1 MDREAAVIRAEMSQT
16 RAELDRK
23 LTQLEA
29 RAREFR
35 PRELTRRYVPEYF
48 VDQVLGGVLTLVGVG
63 LAVGNF
69 RRRATRRRN
78 IRAAMGGYSG
88 W

>member
-23 LTQLEA
+23 ISRLEA
-29 RAREFR
+29 KAREMT

-48 VDQVLGGVLTLVGVG
+48 TERLIGGILTVVG
-63 LAVGNF
+63 LRLAWGMRRQRV
-69 RRRATRRRN
+69 RRRERL
-78 IRAAMGGYSG
+78 RAAMGGYSG
-88 W
+88 R

>member
-23 LTQLEA
+23 ITLLEA
-29 RAREFR
+29 RAKEMT
-35 PRELTRRYVPEYF
+35 PRQLTQRYLPEYF
-48 VDQVLGGVLTLVGVG
+48 VDRVVGGVLTMIGIKMAWG
-63 LAVGNF
+63 MYRKRAQ
-69 RRRATRRRN
+69 RRDQV
-78 IRAAMGGYSG
+78 RAAAAMYPR